1 MSIIWLSKYG
11 KVNDLD
17 PYVPST
23 EIKII
28 VGTKPKTTIIP
39 STTESTIRS
48 TADAGGTI
56 STNESSAISMDD
68 EELSLVGRLSS
79 SCLPYE

>member
-1 MSIIWLSKYG
+1 MSIIWLGKYG

-48 TADAGGTI
+48 TTGDTI

-68 EELSLVGRLSS
+68 EELSLVGRFSS